1 MIVPMKKISLIV
13 DRDKK
18 EEALNKLRDL
28 GIVHIEINEGFGEKL
43 VQYKEQITALER
55 LLFAVGKPKK
65 IEQKSLELDEA
76 LNIANEIDILGD
88 EKTACLSEQAS
99 LNAEI
104 ERLKDWGDIDP
115 DAIEALALKGI
126 KIAFYEAPKREY
138 AALSSDIQ
146 TVKLDN
152 GKNTVKFFILDNGE
166 DIDPALSNYQLALP
180 KISTE
185 KMKERSAKL
194 KDRVVEIDARIASFA
209 CYADR
214 VKSIIKDL
222 EKEIEFETYS
232 TGMESSVLSSD
243 ESNSVAV
250 AYFNGYVEAENIDS
264 IKQMARE
271 NSWGLLI
278 NEPSAE
284 DNVPTKLKNNKFVS
298 LIYPIMDFL
307 GTVPGYFE
315 YDISGWFLMF
325 ILIFFGIIFGDGGY
339 GLLITAVAAVPIL
352 KNLLTKKNV
361 SPLFLLVGLFGLS
374 TVLWG
379 TLTCTWFGLSPE
391 MLPEWLKSL
400 SIPVISNVYADKIWE
415 LPWTA
420 EGVGLTTAQNLQI
433 FCFSLALIQLSVAH
447 VMGALRNRK
456 SIKMLGD
463 IGSIFQLWGIYY
475 LVLSLVVNPVVFS
488 FDLSVGG
495 VPVGTVAIALIG
507 VGFVMS
513 FVFSNYEGSILKS
526 IVASLTNI
534 VSVLLGVVNVF
545 SDIVS
550 YIRLWAV
557 GLAGAAI
564 SATVNELV
572 SPLLGNFMFMVFAII
587 LLVFGHGLNM
597 ILNVLSVIVHGI
609 RLNTLEF
616 SSHLDMS
623 WSGHKFKPFENKKI

>member
-18 EEALNKLRDL
+18 EESLNKLRDL

-146 TVKLDN
+146 MVKLDN

-222 EKEIEFETYS
+222 EKEIKFETYS

-352 KNLLTKKNV
+352 KNLLTKKKV

>member
-146 TVKLDN
+146 MVKLDN

-209 CYADR
+209 CYTDR

-352 KNLLTKKNV
+352 KNLLTKKKV

-513 FVFSNYEGSILKS
+513 FIFSNYEGSILKS

>member
-76 LNIANEIDILGD
+76 LNIANEIDLLGD

-126 KIAFYEAPKREY
+126 KIAFYETPKREY

-146 TVKLDN
+146 MVKLDN

-250 AYFNGYVEAENIDS
+250 ASFYGYVEPENIDS
-264 IKQMARE
+264 IKQIARE
-271 NSWGLLI
+271 NS
-278 NEPSAE
+278 
-284 DNVPTKLKNNKFVS
+284 
-298 LIYPIMDFL
+298 
-307 GTVPGYFE
+307 
-315 YDISGWFLMF
+315 
-325 ILIFFGIIFGDGGY
+325 
-339 GLLITAVAAVPIL
+339 
-352 KNLLTKKNV
+352 
-361 SPLFLLVGLFGLS
+361 
-374 TVLWG
+374 
-379 TLTCTWFGLSPE
+379 
-391 MLPEWLKSL
+391 
-400 SIPVISNVYADKIWE
+400 
-415 LPWTA
+415 
-420 EGVGLTTAQNLQI
+420 
-433 FCFSLALIQLSVAH
+433 
-447 VMGALRNRK
+447 
-456 SIKMLGD
+456 
-463 IGSIFQLWGIYY
+463 
-475 LVLSLVVNPVVFS
+475 
-488 FDLSVGG
+488 
-495 VPVGTVAIALIG
+495 
-507 VGFVMS
+507 
-513 FVFSNYEGSILKS
+513 
-526 IVASLTNI
+526 
-534 VSVLLGVVNVF
+534 
-545 SDIVS
+545 
-550 YIRLWAV
+550 
-557 GLAGAAI
+557 
-564 SATVNELV
+564 
-572 SPLLGNFMFMVFAII
+572 
-587 LLVFGHGLNM
+587 
-597 ILNVLSVIVHGI
+597 
-609 RLNTLEF
+609 
-616 SSHLDMS
+616 
-623 WSGHKFKPFENKKI
+623 

>member
-18 EEALNKLRDL
+18 EEVLNKLRDL

-76 LNIANEIDILGD
+76 LNIANEIDLLGD

-339 GLLITAVAAVPIL
+339 GLLITAIAAVPIL
-352 KNLLTKKNV
+352 KNLLTKKKV